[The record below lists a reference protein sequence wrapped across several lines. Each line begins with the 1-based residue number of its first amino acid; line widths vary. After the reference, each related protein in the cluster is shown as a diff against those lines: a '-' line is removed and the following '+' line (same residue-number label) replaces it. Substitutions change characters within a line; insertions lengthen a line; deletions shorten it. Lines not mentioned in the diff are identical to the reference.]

1 MFGTGLQKSTAIL
14 LGIKVTDFEGKIY
27 CKAYLPTVDSDQP
40 NIFGCLPKKIE
51 CEPLVV
57 GQLKNQNLPVSQ
69 FGYLAEILYS
79 FKSASKDSLGIQI
92 HKVDILGYYEIGED
106 FQPALRMLQP
116 ALAPAP
122 VANSVTPPIVSS
134 PASPSDVSPPVVS
147 PVSDG
152 KDGNGKSGRNFA

>member
-27 CKAYLPTVDSDQP
+27 CKAYLPTVDSLQP

-51 CEPLVV
+51 CDPVVV
-57 GQLKNQNLPVSQ
+57 GHLKNQDLPVSQ
-69 FGYLAEILYS
+69 FGYLADISYS

-106 FQPALRMLQP
+106 FQPSLRMLQP
-116 ALAPAP
+116 MVAP
-122 VANSVTPPIVSS
+122 VVNSVTPPNVPPI
-134 PASPSDVSPPVVS
+134 ASPSDSPP
-147 PVSDG
+147 PVIPPVPDG
-152 KDGNGKSGRNFA
+152 KDNNGKTGRNFA